1 MSRVAL
7 LKGGRSLERQVS
19 LRSAAQVADALE
31 RLGHDVEEVDVGPDL
46 VDRLEA
52 ANADVAFVA
61 LHGRG
66 GEDGTVQEL
75 LELVGLPYTGSGP
88 AACIR
93 CMDKVVAKH
102 AMRDAGI
109 PTPDFY
115 AFSETAFRDLGA
127 AKALPAIEARLDF
140 PIVVK
145 PAGQGSALGIKFAA
159 SAGDVPGALVAAF
172 SYDSKVLL
180 ERHVAGRDLAV
191 SVIEGPDGPEALP
204 LVEAI
209 PHEDDFYDFEARYEI
224 GRTEFR
230 CPAEVGDEATRRA
243 QELAIA
249 VYELLGCYGFA
260 RVDLMLEE
268 TTGELEVLEA
278 NAIPGLTETSLLPQA
293 AEAAGISFDALIE
306 RVLDLALARAP
317 APSRRARLLLLAGL
331 EVLGRDLVEELLELV
346 HDLLRVLDLVL
357 ELDRGL
363 GDHVL
368 GGEDRGAGADG
379 EGERVGRARVDLD
392 LAAVDRQR
400 DRGVE
405 RVLAQL
411 GDRDARA
418 GDLELGEHVEQQ
430 VVRHRPRRRRS
441 LELHQDRGGLG
452 MPDPD
457 REELVRV
464 DGLEQ
469 HDRLLADHVEAHA
482 VDDHLLQNSSSAP
495 GRPSIGPGVAPPG
508 ALRGPT
514 RRPTSV

>member
-19 LRSAAQVADALE
+19 LRSAAQVQDALE
-31 RLGHDVEEVDVGPDL
+31 RLGHEVEEIDVGPDL

-249 VYELLGCYGFA
+249 VYQLLGCYGFA

-268 TTGELEVLEA
+268 ATGELEVLEA

-317 APSRRARLLLLAGL
+317 A
-331 EVLGRDLVEELLELV
+331 
-346 HDLLRVLDLVL
+346 
-357 ELDRGL
+357 
-363 GDHVL
+363 
-368 GGEDRGAGADG
+368 
-379 EGERVGRARVDLD
+379 
-392 LAAVDRQR
+392 
-400 DRGVE
+400 
-405 RVLAQL
+405 
-411 GDRDARA
+411 
-418 GDLELGEHVEQQ
+418 
-430 VVRHRPRRRRS
+430 
-441 LELHQDRGGLG
+441 
-452 MPDPD
+452 
-457 REELVRV
+457 
-464 DGLEQ
+464 
-469 HDRLLADHVEAHA
+469 
-482 VDDHLLQNSSSAP
+482 
-495 GRPSIGPGVAPPG
+495 
-508 ALRGPT
+508 
-514 RRPTSV
+514 